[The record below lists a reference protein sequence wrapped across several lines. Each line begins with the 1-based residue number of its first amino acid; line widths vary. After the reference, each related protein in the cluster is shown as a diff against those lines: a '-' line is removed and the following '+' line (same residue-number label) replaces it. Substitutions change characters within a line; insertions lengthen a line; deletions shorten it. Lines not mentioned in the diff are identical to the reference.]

1 MYSQSLFVV
10 VLFLIFLST
19 TVTGYPLSKFYPFG
33 ATAGDSSLPANDDD
47 STSSIPVS
55 VHIPFFGS
63 SYSSIAV
70 SKLIKAR

>member
-10 VLFLIFLST
+10 VLFLIILST

-55 VHIPFFGS
+55 EHIPFFGS